1 MCRNIARRR
10 SIMESISKEEIRE
23 KVRERYAGVAKA
35 CGTTALPMKGTPCCG
50 TLQGSNEKRAVDL
63 GYSKEEIGKIPQEAN
78 MGLGCGNPTAMA
90 SLKPGETVLDLGSGG
105 GIDCFL
111 AASAVGE
118 TGKVIGVDMTP
129 DMVSRARGNAEK
141 SGLKNVE
148 FRLGEIEHLP
158 VEDGSVDAII
168 SNCVI
173 NLSPEKDKV
182 FREAYR
188 VLKPGGRLAV
198 SDIVATAPLPEEV
211 RKDLSLISACVGGAE
226 MVESVKKILEET
238 GFEEVKVTPLE
249 ASRDFIRE
257 WLPGKGLE
265 NAIASARIEATK
277 PLDKG
282 QGTDQK
288 GLKMSSMEDKEIRK
302 AVYTYFGSGFHCA
315 ESITK
320 TVLEMFSRKPHPEA
334 AKAASVFGGGI
345 GGSTE
350 ELCGAFT
357 GGVIALGYLLGR
369 DAPGDN
375 MRDAGALVKDFKSR
389 FQTRFGALKCRDLL
403 FSFDEQ
409 ENPLGCVKLTAE
421 TSVILANLLN
431 QFGSSKGIP
440 LDQYGSQPREK
451 VQLGQCPF
459 KAGGCQC

>member
-1 MCRNIARRR
+1 
-10 SIMESISKEEIRE
+10 METINNEQIRQ
-23 KVRERYAGVAKA
+23 KVRERYAGIAKGCCSPA
-35 CGTTALPMKGTPCCG
+35 NLSKGPSCCG
-50 TLQGSNEKRAVDL
+50 SPQESIEKRAAAL
-63 GYSKEEIGKIPQEAN
+63 GYSKGEIIKVPQGAD
-78 MGLGCGNPTAMA
+78 MGLGCGNPTAIA

-129 DMVSRARGNAEK
+129 DMVSKARENAEK
-141 SGLKNVE
+141 AGVKNVD

-158 VEDGSVDAII
+158 VEDSSVDAII

-173 NLSPEKDKV
+173 NLSPEKEKV
-182 FREAYR
+182 FREAHR

-211 RKDLSLISACVGGAE
+211 RKDLSLVSACVGGAE
-226 MVESVKKILEET
+226 RVESIKKILEET
-238 GFEEVKVTPLE
+238 GFQDVKVTPLE

-257 WLPGKGLE
+257 WLPGTGLE
-265 NAIASARIEATK
+265 NALASARIEAVK
-277 PLDKG
+277 PLEKG
-282 QGTDQK
+282 QESGEK
-288 GLKMSSMEDKEIRK
+288 GFKMSPMENKQIK
-302 AVYTYFGSGFHCA
+302 KTVYGHYGSGFHCA
-315 ESITK
+315 EVITK
-320 TVLEMFSRKPHPEA
+320 TVLEMFSGKPHPEA
-334 AKAASVFGGGI
+334 IRAASIFGGGI

-357 GGVIALGYLLGR
+357 GGVIALGYLFGR

-375 MRDAGALVKDFKSR
+375 MRDAAALVNEFKSR
-389 FQTRFGALKCRDLL
+389 FQAQFGTLKCRDLL
-403 FSFDEQ
+403 CSFDEQ
-409 ENPLGCVKLTAE
+409 EGPLGCVKLTAE
-421 TSVILANLLN
+421 TSVILANVLN
-431 QFGSSKGIP
+431 EFGSKKGIDF
-440 LDQYGSQPREK
+440 DQHSAQPREK